1 MQLYS
6 DFVNAVFCGYP
17 RDPMNEQDTNTP
29 APNSAQPEVA
39 AEAPTAP
46 EPAAQPA
53 AAVPDPRIAELE
65 SLVVHLK
72 ADFDNYKKRTQKELF
87 ASSRLGEL
95 EAVKRFLPA
104 VSNLERALA
113 AAQSSGESGAL
124 VDGLQQVLVQFQT
137 ILGAIG
143 IERIPAVGLP
153 FDPLLH
159 DAVAAGSKPDVIPGT
174 VIDEYEAG
182 YRADGK
188 ALIPAK
194 VRVATTE

>member
-1 MQLYS
+1 
-6 DFVNAVFCGYP
+6 
-17 RDPMNEQDTNTP
+17 MNEQDTNTP
-29 APNSAQPEVA
+29 DPNPAQPEVPAGVPSA
-39 AEAPTAP
+39 AAP
-46 EPAAQPA
+46 EVP
-53 AAVPDPRIAELE
+53 VPDPRIAELE

-72 ADFDNYKKRTQKELF
+72 ADFDNYKKRTQKELL
-87 ASSRLGEL
+87 ASSRSGEL
-95 EAVKRFLPA
+95 EAVKKFLPA
-104 VSNLERALA
+104 VGNLERALA
-113 AAQSSGESGAL
+113 AAQSGGESVAL

-137 ILGAIG
+137 ILAGIG

-194 VRVATTE
+194 VRVATAE

>member
-1 MQLYS
+1 
-6 DFVNAVFCGYP
+6 
-17 RDPMNEQDTNTP
+17 MNDQDTNTP
-29 APNSAQPEVA
+29 DPNGSSPGPAPESANGGAQP
-39 AEAPTAP
+39 
-46 EPAAQPA
+46 PA
-53 AAVPDPRIAELE
+53 AATPDPRIAELE
-65 SLVVHLK
+65 SLVIHLK

-87 ASSRLGEL
+87 ASGRSGEL
-95 EAVKRFLPA
+95 DAVKRFLPA
-104 VSNLERALA
+104 VTNLERALSA
-113 AAQSSGESGAL
+113 SQAGGESGPL
-124 VDGLQQVLVQFQT
+124 VEGLQQVLAQFGT
-137 ILGAIG
+137 ILLGMG

-194 VRVATTE
+194 VRVATAE